1 MLRAYRLMDQHLTDE
16 SCSLRMQ
23 RYHQEH
29 GLGCRVIRMEQKS
42 FEGRRE
48 ASRLAAVIECEKQR
62 RIEATASLR
71 RKWTWPCCSM
81 LWDENHAFGL
91 PLEAPESWK
100 CFGPLMEQGDTVSW
114 LPRAA
119 LDPDA
124 RSSQLECTQRLD
136 QTQVSTHT
144 ARTMAHAPCSTK
156 ELGSGTPRVAR
167 PSDWDLCDGG
177 DGGDDGP
184 CAWPCPS
191 PFLVGSRPSPFR
203 VPGSSSQLQAVLPYP
218 KLGFRPTA
226 L

>member
-1 MLRAYRLMDQHLTDE
+1 
-16 SCSLRMQ
+16 
-23 RYHQEH
+23 
-29 GLGCRVIRMEQKS
+29 
-42 FEGRRE
+42 
-48 ASRLAAVIECEKQR
+48 VIECEKQR

-136 QTQVSTHT
+136 QTQVSTTLQGQWRTPVALLRSWGRAHLVWPDQVTGTFVMEEMGVTT
-144 ARTMAHAPCSTK
+144 ARVLGHAPPPSLLV
-156 ELGSGTPRVAR
+156 LGPPPLGCPGLR
-167 PSDWDLCDGG
+167 PSCRPSFLTLSCRPVIVGLG
-177 DGGDDGP
+177 LRPLGYP
-184 CAWPCPS
+184 CALRLRLAPVRSRVIVWCP
-191 PFLVGSRPSPFR
+191 PLRCRFH
-203 VPGSSSQLQAVLPYP
+203 Y
-218 KLGFRPTA
+218 
-226 L
+226 